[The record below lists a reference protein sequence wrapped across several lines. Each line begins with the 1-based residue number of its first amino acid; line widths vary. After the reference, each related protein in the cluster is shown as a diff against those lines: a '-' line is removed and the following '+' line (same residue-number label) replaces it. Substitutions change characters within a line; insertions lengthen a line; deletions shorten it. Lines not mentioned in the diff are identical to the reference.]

1 MELLALGIALFHV
14 NNCYFRRKQ
23 MKLVSVQL
31 GLAAD
36 SQLPNFYSFGYI
48 GVCTFLQNLA
58 ETTHVQQATLAM
70 KSVVIKR

>member
-1 MELLALGIALFHV
+1 
-14 NNCYFRRKQ
+14 

-58 ETTHVQQATLAM
+58 ETTHVQQATLAK